1 MAFTRL
7 WRTGSLA
14 AIIMLAQ
21 SISPSAQADDEVRE
35 FYIKTVHIDG
45 QTSTHGDADHK
56 AEPFPE
62 GALPAGNGLQLKK
75 PDDAGK
81 WRIRAFTF
89 DPSQIVVKAG
99 EPVRP
104 HFRRASVSH
113 NIHAKATA
121 WTRNSYSRA
130 ASCTR
135 STSRRRKP
143 ASSRSNATTTSR
155 RCAARS
161 SFWLSSHDRTSPTRP
176 HHAPHDRGRFF
187 APCIR

>member
-1 MAFTRL
+1 MAPTRL

-14 AIIMLAQ
+14 AIVMLAQ
-21 SISPSAQADDEVRE
+21 SISPPAQADDEVRE

-99 EPVRP
+99 EPVRLN
-104 HFRRASVSH
+104 FVGVQGVSH
-113 NIHAKATA
+113 NIHVEGDGVDEKFVLTRGKLHTVTFTPKKAGVIEIECYDHEP
-121 WTRNSYSRA
+121 SM
-130 ASCTR
+130 
-135 STSRRRKP
+135 
-143 ASSRSNATTTSR
+143 
-155 RCAARS
+155 
-161 SFWLSSHDRTSPTRP
+161 
-176 HHAPHDRGRFF
+176 RGEIVVL
-187 APCIR
+187 AQ